1 MTVASQSTGS
11 LSLSADR
18 PTESVS
24 IISFLLFQV
33 YQVDF
38 FLRITNRLD
47 ITFIRP
53 TLLLFAITA
62 LTLIL
67 QKDKLHGRFKSP
79 VVRAMNHLLIVIA
92 VTLPL
97 VEWPGSV
104 VRFHVPQFIQA
115 IVFLYFTVLIL
126 DTPNRFKWFLFTF
139 IACQVVRVLEPL
151 YLNITQGYW
160 GDQTHLGGGEFA
172 DRLSGAPVD
181 VINPNELGFVI
192 VSIIPFL
199 HYLLFPGGWV
209 RKLVYICLMP
219 LLLYALIL
227 TMSRGAFLALL
238 VVAFVVFKES
248 RHKIFLILLAIGIAI
263 AGWSV
268 MNENQRDRYMSLVSD
283 DSAQAGSADGR
294 VGGLMAEFRLGFRR
308 PVFGHGLGTTP
319 EAKTHAGMG
328 QQASHNMYAEV
339 MIELGLVG
347 MAFFLVF
354 IRKIYRQ
361 ISAARVYL
369 LNHGGTD
376 FENYLF
382 KSFKVV
388 FWTFALYSL
397 NYWGLSQYYWYN
409 LAGLVVAAS
418 VLTNTQ
424 IKSSVRNNETR

>member
-1 MTVASQSTGS
+1 MAVVARGPEPIS
-11 LSLSADR
+11 LAANRPEQRVSLI
-18 PTESVS
+18 T
-24 IISFLLFQV
+24 FLLFQV
-33 YQVDF
+33 YQIDY

-62 LTLIL
+62 FTLIL
-67 QKDKLHGRFKSP
+67 QKDKLGGRFENP
-79 VVRAMNHLLIVIA
+79 VVRAMGHLMLVIIL
-92 VTLPL
+92 TLPL

-104 VRFHVPQFIQA
+104 VRFHIPQFIRA
-115 IVFLYFTVLIL
+115 IVFLYFTALIL
-126 DTPNRFKWFLFTF
+126 DTPSRFKWSLFIF
-139 IACQVVRVLEPL
+139 ISCQVVRVLEPL
-151 YLNITQGYW
+151 YLNVTQGYW

-192 VSIIPFL
+192 VTIIPFL
-199 HYLLFPGGWV
+199 HYLLLTGGWF
-209 RKLVYICLMP
+209 RKSIYCSLMP

-238 VVAFVVFKES
+238 VVAFVIFKES
-248 RHKIFLILLAIGIAI
+248 RHKVFLVLLAIGIAFT
-263 AGWSV
+263 GWSV

-283 DSAQAGSADGR
+283 DAAQSGSAEGR
-294 VGGLMAEFRLGFRR
+294 VDGLMEEFKLGFRR

-328 QQASHNMYAEV
+328 HQASHNMYAEV

-347 MAFFLVF
+347 MAFFLVL
-354 IRKIYRQ
+354 ISKVHRQ
-361 ISAARVYL
+361 ISVARIYL
-369 LNHGGTD
+369 LTHGGTD

-388 FWTFALYSL
+388 FWMFALYSL

-424 IKSSVRNNETR
+424 IKNSARKGQN